1 MLNRKIK
8 TNKFIANLSSIY
20 TNNIIGKKFLPL
32 VYKLSL
38 YVHIFCISFPGTNNP
53 FKKYSLAIFIISG
66 FMQILINRTWKNFN
80 WRKSNWYLILI
91 PIFYLLGFIYL
102 PWDSN
107 IDRLLWVQERKLA
120 LFFVPLVILFVG
132 LRSFNLKRI
141 CQILMLG
148 TLYSIISVIIL
159 QYQQDSLHIK
169 NFFTLFNHVRANS
182 YSHHV
187 PFNLLLNFSFVS
199 SIYLLTKV
207 KRKKIYE
214 ILFYIFTI
222 LVTST
227 FLLNTEGRIGLLTYA
242 ISLVVISIF
251 YIGRYKLWLGIIS
264 FIIVGSVGAI
274 IFMNHPRVKRIKS
287 NKISTVDKAGQL
299 PRIFIW
305 GQSWEMIQE
314 RPILGYGI
322 GDAQTELNRR
332 YSKHNYNT
340 GVSNNFHSHDQ
351 FLQGWTQFGIIGLL
365 FSLYILLYPIFFYIK
380 RKRNELILFMGIC
393 LFIAN
398 ITEPLLQVAFGIYPF
413 CLVLFIMFCK
423 GNIKSEE

>member
-1 MLNRKIK
+1 MLNKKIK
-8 TNKFIANLSSIY
+8 TNKFIANISTI
-20 TNNIIGKKFLPL
+20 NIISNQFIALI
-32 VYKLSL
+32 YKLSL

-53 FKKYSLAIFIISG
+53 YKKYSLAIFITSG
-66 FMQILINRTWKNFN
+66 FIQILINKTWRNFN
-80 WRKSNWYLILI
+80 WKKSNWYLILI
-91 PIFYLLGFIYL
+91 PIFYLLGFLYL

-120 LFFVPLVILFVG
+120 LFFVPIIILFVG
-132 LRSFNLKRI
+132 LKSFNLKRI

-169 NFFTLFNHVRANS
+169 NFFTLFNHVRAIS

-207 KRKKIYE
+207 KRRNIYE
-214 ILFYIFTI
+214 ILFYIFTTI
-222 LVTST
+222 ISST
-227 FLLNTEGRIGLLTYA
+227 FLLTTEGRIGLLTYA
-242 ISLVVISIF
+242 ISLVVITIF
-251 YIGRYKLWLGIIS
+251 YIGRYRLWLGIVS
-264 FIIVGSVGAI
+264 FVIVGTIGTLLFI
-274 IFMNHPRVKRIKS
+274 NHPRVKRITA

-332 YSKHNYNT
+332 YSKHNYNA
-340 GVSNNFHSHDQ
+340 GVVNNFHSHDQ
-351 FLQGWTQFGIIGLL
+351 FLQGWTQFGILGLL
-365 FSLYILLYPIFFYIK
+365 FSLYILLYPIFFYIR
-380 RKRNELILFMGIC
+380 RKRNELILFMGIS

-413 CLVLFIMFCK
+413 CLVLFVMFCQENSK
-423 GNIKSEE
+423 NQ